1 MCALFK
7 IYLQPW
13 KKVILRSFL
22 KLVIFSNF
30 LKIMATTQAKTNEN
44 FVCVIASFLRPWSH
58 LCYRFRNAP
67 SFFSYCLSMS
77 QTEKDFLFFS
87 KLMALYMCFAYG
99 LAHVFCLWPCT
110 RTCVLLPTAVNS
122 LCNTQSSMNITIGNF
137 ITL

>member
-30 LKIMATTQAKTNEN
+30 LKIMVTTQAKTNEN

-87 KLMALYMCFAYG
+87 KLMALYMCFATHCSQLSLQYSILYEHHNWKLYNIITFHSRTYG
-99 LAHVFCLWPCT
+99 HYLQA
-110 RTCVLLPTAVNS
+110 
-122 LCNTQSSMNITIGNF
+122 IDF
-137 ITL
+137 IE